1 MFPPNSVF
9 YIDDISIPH
18 SWYTVEENVNDKLYI
33 YLSPK
38 DVNEDN
44 DGVIYKIIKIE
55 SGNYTGADL
64 ATELNLKINQQ
75 LTITGKP
82 NFFQVNFNAKKNT
95 ISLSTVYNEITF
107 QILTFKD
114 IKSQLNNTWIGD
126 VYDSNNSQDMND
138 ILRNNIGYSKFFDS
152 NLPYISGVLD
162 LQLIRNIY
170 FHSPNLSNF
179 NTIGPLSESSII
191 KKNAVSADY
200 NQMIFD
206 QVLVSNDFI
215 ECSRQWRQLEF
226 SLKDVKGNIINL
238 HGGHISFSIIFSI
251 TNPNM

>member
-1 MFPPNSVF
+1 MFF
-9 YIDDISIPH
+9 RLI
-18 SWYTVEENVNDKLYI
+18 
-33 YLSPK
+33 
-38 DVNEDN
+38 
-44 DGVIYKIIKIE
+44 
-55 SGNYTGADL
+55 
-64 ATELNLKINQQ
+64 
-75 LTITGKP
+75 LT
-82 NFFQVNFNAKKNT
+82 QKKT

-107 QILTFKD
+107 QILTLKD

-138 ILRNNIGYSKFFDS
+138 ILRNYVGCSKFVDS

-170 FHSPNLSNF
+170 FHSPNLGNF
-179 NTIGPLSESSII
+179 NTIGPLYESTII

-238 HGGHISFSIIFSI
+238 HGSHISFSLIFSI

>member
-1 MFPPNSVF
+1 
-9 YIDDISIPH
+9 
-18 SWYTVEENVNDKLYI
+18 
-33 YLSPK
+33 
-38 DVNEDN
+38 
-44 DGVIYKIIKIE
+44 
-55 SGNYTGADL
+55 
-64 ATELNLKINQQ
+64 
-75 LTITGKP
+75 
-82 NFFQVNFNAKKNT
+82 
-95 ISLSTVYNEITF
+95 
-107 QILTFKD
+107 
-114 IKSQLNNTWIGD
+114 
-126 VYDSNNSQDMND
+126 MND

-238 HGGHISFSIIFSI
+238 HGSHISFSLIFSI